1 VIGVKKSRLGV
12 SGTVSALLTILLLVA
27 GFAVS
32 TGLLSAIYSAQ
43 SEVLR
48 KAVNVGEAVSER
60 LQAFVYEDVKTN
72 RTLLTVRNVGSTGS
86 EVEYL
91 MAVSYDGNVLKEVR
105 LAETIRLGTQQA
117 YTTYLSKL
125 LGNEFNNYT
134 DVRTKVAVLY
144 LKTVKGGVFGSAYM
158 APPSVMT
165 AAYATSTTTIST
177 TETSTEQLIVPSYE
191 TTITS
196 WTATV
201 VISNPDHWP
210 VDAYVGMAFMRA
222 NPTTV
227 VEYYCYGCP
236 GWWYSFGGWTTPGM
250 GGFPAWG
257 LQPGLTAKD
266 QNDRERLVTA
276 NDILLPRTVA
286 IAATTYRITAYPCMS
301 SYCPGGYY
309 YGSPY
314 PAGMMVWSGG
324 PGAVV
329 RFSRLGPTYI
339 AAPDGSERFEPRM
352 MMPRLIISTSY
363 QTYSTSTSTIIN
375 TRDISDNQYA
385 TFPGEI
391 SVTSTMR
398 GGAGTYIYRVSYKL
412 AYIKVVDMWNTT
424 NVIAYVKG
432 NSTVQ
437 VRADRP
443 LGIAAVYVYS
453 GTTVEAPPPPPPP
466 QEPHGKDVYG
476 PALCLDESA
485 RGRVRYTAE
494 LREVPEGSPP
504 PDSYRVTFYMPPG
517 SDCQGYVVPR
527 SGTYDTSQLTPCP
540 RDGDTVTC
548 TVPHGQIATAGCPP
562 GR

>member
-1 VIGVKKSRLGV
+1 MVRKGRLGV
-12 SGTVSALLTILLLVA
+12 SGTVSALLTVLLLVA

-72 RTLLTVRNVGSTGS
+72 KTLLTIRNVGSTGS

-91 MAVSYDGNVLKEVR
+91 MAVGYDGNVLKEVR

-125 LGNEFNNYT
+125 LGSEFDNYT
-134 DVRTKVAVLY
+134 DVKPRMAVLY
-144 LKTVKGGVFGSAYM
+144 LKTVKGGVFGSAYI

-210 VDAYVGMAFMRA
+210 VDTYVGVAFMRD
-222 NPTTV
+222 NPTRV
-227 VEYYCYGCP
+227 VEYYCYNGCS
-236 GWWYSFGGWTTPGM
+236 WWYRFDGWTTPGM
-250 GGFPAWG
+250 RGFPEWG

-266 QNDRERLVTA
+266 RNDVERSVTL
-276 NDILLPRTVA
+276 NDMLLPKYVA
-286 IAATTYRITAYPCMS
+286 VAATTYKVTAYPGWMCGYAPDG
-301 SYCPGGYY
+301 YC
-309 YGSPY
+309 YGSVS
-314 PAGMMVWSGG
+314 PAGGMVWSGG
-324 PGAVV
+324 PGSVV

-339 AAPDGSERFEPRM
+339 DAPDGEMFEPRM
-352 MMPRLIISTSY
+352 MMPRLIISTI
-363 QTYSTSTSTIIN
+363 TASTSIRIN
-375 TRDISDNQYA
+375 MRDIRDNQYA
-385 TFPGEI
+385 TFPGGI
-391 SVTSTMR
+391 SVTSTMN
-398 GGAGTYIYRVSYKL
+398 GHFGVFTYSVHYKL

-424 NVIAYVKG
+424 NVIAYVTG

-453 GTTVEAPPPPPPP
+453 GTTVSAPPAPPGGGGGGR
-466 QEPHGKDVYG
+466 GKDVYG
-476 PALCLDESA
+476 PALCLDKSA
-485 RGRVRYTAE
+485 KNKGVRYILE
-494 LREVPEGSPP
+494 LKEVPEGSPP
-504 PDSYRVTFYMPPG
+504 PDSYKVTFYMPPG
-517 SDCQGYVVPR
+517 SNCQGYVVPG
-527 SGTYDTSQLTPCP
+527 SGTYDVNQLPPCA

-562 GR
+562 GS